1 MSTRR
6 RFLAGALALGLP
18 LPALAEP
25 VQGPVQGDDGLYRE
39 PWFLESFLD
48 LPDDLKA
55 AREHGKRLAVLWE
68 LKGCP
73 YCKEMHLV
81 NFADPVASA
90 FIRERFE
97 ILQLNII
104 GAREVT
110 DFDGETLTEKRFA
123 EKYGIRFTPS
133 LQFFPTEDAS
143 LAGKRPREREV
154 LRMQGYVAP
163 ADFRRTFAFV
173 AERAYERTSLRE
185 YLRAPDPAQKG

>member
-6 RFLAGALALGLP
+6 RFLAGVLALGLTR
-18 LPALAEP
+18 PAAAEP
-25 VQGPVQGDDGLYRE
+25 NLEPILGDDGLYRQ
-39 PWFLESFLD
+39 PWFLD

-55 AREHGKRLAVLWE
+55 AKERGKRLAVLWE

-81 NFADPVASA
+81 NFANAEANA
-90 FIRERFE
+90 FVRDRFE

-110 DFDGETLTEKRFA
+110 DFDGERLSEKRFA
-123 EKYGIRFTPS
+123 EKYGIRFTPT
-133 LQFFPTEDAS
+133 LQFFSDDGAV

-163 ADFRRTFAFV
+163 DDFRRTFAFV
-173 AERAYERTSLRE
+173 AERGFERTSLRE
-185 YLRAPDPAQKG
+185 YLRASGPRQRG

>member
-18 LPALAEP
+18 AKAMA
-25 VQGPVQGDDGLYRE
+25 QAIQGDDGLYRE

-73 YCKEMHLV
+73 FCKQIHLV
-81 NFADPVASA
+81 NFADPATSA

-97 ILQLNII
+97 ILQLNFI
-104 GAREVT
+104 GSREVT
-110 DFDGETLTEKRFA
+110 DFDGQILSEKAFA
-123 EKYGIRFTPS
+123 EKYGVRSTPS
-133 LQFFPTEDAS
+133 VQFFPAEDQA
-143 LAGKRPREREV
+143 LGGKPPQQREV
-154 LRMQGYVAP
+154 LRLRGYVP
-163 ADFRRTFAFV
+163 PEEFRRTFAFV
-173 AERAYERTSLRE
+173 AERAYERTNLQD
-185 YLRAPDPAQKG
+185 YLRSPEAAQRG

>member
-18 LPALAEP
+18 AKAMA
-25 VQGPVQGDDGLYRE
+25 QAIQGDDGLYRE

-73 YCKEMHLV
+73 FCKQIHLV
-81 NFADPVASA
+81 NFADPATSA

-97 ILQLNII
+97 ILQLNFI
-104 GAREVT
+104 GSREVT
-110 DFDGETLTEKRFA
+110 DFDGQILSEKAFA
-123 EKYGIRFTPS
+123 EKYGVRSTPS
-133 LQFFPTEDAS
+133 IQFFPSEDEA
-143 LAGKRPREREV
+143 LGGKPPLQREV
-154 LRMQGYVAP
+154 LRLRGYAP
-163 ADFRRTFAFV
+163 PEEFRRTFAFV
-173 AERAYERTSLRE
+173 AERAYERTNLQD
-185 YLRAPDPAQKG
+185 YLRSPKAAQRG

>member
-6 RFLAGALALGLP
+6 RFLAGVLALGLP
-18 LPALAEP
+18 QRTGAE
-25 VQGPVQGDDGLYRE
+25 PVQGDDGLYRQS
-39 PWFLESFLD
+39 WFLESFLD

-55 AREHGKRLAVLWE
+55 AHEHGKRLAVLWE

-81 NFADPVASA
+81 NFADPGTSA
-90 FIRERFE
+90 FVRDRFE

-110 DFDGETLTEKRFA
+110 DFDGERLSEKRFA
-123 EKYGIRFTPS
+123 EKYGVRFTPT
-133 LQFFPTEDAS
+133 LQFFPEEGAA
-143 LAGKRPREREV
+143 LAGKRPRQREV

-163 ADFRRTFAFV
+163 EDFRRTFAFV
-173 AERAYERTSLRE
+173 AERGYERMSLRE
-185 YLRAPDPAQKG
+185 YLRSSGQGQKG

>member
-6 RFLAGALALGLP
+6 RFLAGLFALGLP
-18 LPALAEP
+18 LRVEAEP
-25 VQGPVQGDDGLYRE
+25 ILGDDGLHRQ

-48 LPDDLKA
+48 LPDDLTA
-55 AREHGKRLAVLWE
+55 AQERGKRLAVLWE

-81 NFADPVASA
+81 NFANSDTSA
-90 FIRERFE
+90 FIRGRFE

-110 DFDGETLTEKRFA
+110 DFDGERLSEKRLA
-123 EKYGIRFTPS
+123 EKYGIRFTPT
-133 LQFFPTEDAS
+133 LQFFSDEGTA
-143 LAGKRPREREV
+143 LAGKRPRDREV

-163 ADFRRTFAFV
+163 EDFRRTFAFV
-173 AERAYERTSLRE
+173 AERGYERMSLRE
-185 YLRAPDPAQKG
+185 YLRASEPGQGG

>member
-18 LPALAEP
+18 AKAMA
-25 VQGPVQGDDGLYRE
+25 QAIQGDDGLYRE

-73 YCKEMHLV
+73 FCKQIHLV
-81 NFADPVASA
+81 NFADPATSA

-97 ILQLNII
+97 ILQLNFI
-104 GAREVT
+104 GSREVT
-110 DFDGETLTEKRFA
+110 DFDGQILSEKAFA
-123 EKYGIRFTPS
+123 EKYGVRSTPS
-133 LQFFPTEDAS
+133 VQFFPAEDEA
-143 LAGKRPREREV
+143 LGGKPPQQREV
-154 LRMQGYVAP
+154 LRLRGYVP
-163 ADFRRTFAFV
+163 PEEFRRTFAFV
-173 AERAYERTSLRE
+173 AERAYERTNLQD
-185 YLRAPDPAQKG
+185 YLRSPEAAQRG